1 MVLAAGSGARVSIN
15 AAVPVYRVGVVV
27 RQCGAQQPTADAAA
41 AAYLALTDLCAG
53 TYGTGGVFGVVRIM
67 HVQKATAGGPANRG
81 VDRRSIGRAAVRG
94 CARGARI
101 AVGRI
106 YFVCV
111 LSNQSSS

>member
-1 MVLAAGSGARVSIN
+1 MVLAAGCGARVSIN

-27 RQCGAQQPTADAAA
+27 RQCGALQPTADAA

-81 VDRRSIGRAAVRG
+81 STGD
-94 CARGARI
+94 
-101 AVGRI
+101 
-106 YFVCV
+106 
-111 LSNQSSS
+111 